1 MTTPTRC
8 GHCGVEEADTRVE
21 AIRSK
26 LYPGGI
32 AICAGYA
39 PGLWFF
45 PARTYTEHCTGAFD
59 TSAWH
64 TRRCSLQAHRRARRG
79 RYHSEESARI
89 SVIAIVTTAN
99 HGGTLVAP
107 KTPDLAA
114 RCMATV
120 YGSVD
125 ELAIIMLRSQA
136 ICLPMHLEL
145 TGPHALMAARSGL
158 RRFCH
163 RALMPSC
170 PLPLAFNDP
179 SSYDASY
186 DRTKRVHVS

>member
-1 MTTPTRC
+1 MRRF
-8 GHCGVEEADTRVE
+8 V
-21 AIRSK
+21 
-26 LYPGGI
+26 PGR
-32 AICAGYA
+32 
-39 PGLWFF
+39 WFF
-45 PARTYTEHCTGAFD
+45 PARTYIEHCTGAFD
-59 TSAWH
+59 TSASH

-89 SVIAIVTTAN
+89 SAIAIVTTAN
-99 HGGTLVAP
+99 HGGTWSRRN
-107 KTPDLAA
+107 PDLAA

-145 TGPHALMAARSGL
+145 TGTHALMAARSGL